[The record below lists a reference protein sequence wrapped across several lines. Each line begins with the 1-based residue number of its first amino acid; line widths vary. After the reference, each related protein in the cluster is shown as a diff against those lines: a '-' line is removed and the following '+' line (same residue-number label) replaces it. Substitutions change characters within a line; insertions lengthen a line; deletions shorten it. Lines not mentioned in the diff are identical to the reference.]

1 MDVILD
7 AIVAI
12 LDAIASFFGAAYSFF
27 LSSIFDDSMYRQG
40 FLRGILMAVIIGV
53 TGTRI
58 KKFIQSAQAKIAAFF
73 KPSTQPATKP
83 GPSGFNVATGCGQ
96 GAFAL
101 GCAFIFIIII
111 LVALMIGPLLY

>member
-40 FLRGILMAVIIGV
+40 FLRGIMITVFVGAIG
-53 TGTRI
+53 TWI
-58 KKFIQSAQAKIAAFF
+58 KKRIQWAQAKIAAFF

-96 GAFAL
+96 GAFVL
-101 GCAFIFIIII
+101 GCGFILAIII
-111 LVALMIGPLLY
+111 LVALVIFPLLY